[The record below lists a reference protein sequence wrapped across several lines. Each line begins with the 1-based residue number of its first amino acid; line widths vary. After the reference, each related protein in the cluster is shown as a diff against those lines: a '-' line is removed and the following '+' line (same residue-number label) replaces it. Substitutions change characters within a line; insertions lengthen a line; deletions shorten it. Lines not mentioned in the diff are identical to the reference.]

1 MNNIAKL
8 PKPTKY
14 NPSQLKKKIKT
25 SSSQRAESSYQRM
38 TCETTSK
45 MK

>member
-14 NPSQLKKKIKT
+14 NPSQLKKKI